1 MEGSTGPTG
10 PTGATGPTGPTGPTG
25 AEGPTGPTGAT
36 GAEGATGPTGA
47 EGATGPTGP
56 AVPLNALYAVNTG
69 SQTLSSTGDPA
80 TFTTNEVEE
89 GTAITHSPSS
99 SDIELTEPGTYR
111 ITYSAVAT
119 NTSSTGNVGLELQND
134 GTAID
139 GSESTGKV
147 NNTSDPTPLG
157 ASVLLTVDGSTT
169 ITLNATENNTT
180 LNSAGITV
188 QKLD

>member
-1 MEGSTGPTG
+1 MEGPTGPTG
-10 PTGATGPTGPTGPTG
+10 PTGAEGPTGPTGPTG

-119 NTSSTGNVGLELQND
+119 NTSSTGDVGLELQED

-139 GSESTGKV
+139 GSESTAKV
-147 NNTSDPTPLG
+147 NNTSDAVPLG
-157 ASVLLTVDGSTT
+157 SSVLLTVAGSST
-169 ITLNATENNTT
+169 ITLNSTEDNTT
-180 LNSAGITV
+180 LNNVGITV

>member
-10 PTGATGPTGPTGPTG
+10 PTGAEGPTGPTGPTG

-99 SDIELTEPGTYR
+99 SDVELTEPGTYR

-134 GTAID
+134 GAAID

-147 NNTSDPTPLG
+147 NNTNDPTPLG
-157 ASVLLTVDGSTT
+157 ASVLVTVPGTAT
-169 ITLNATENNTT
+169 ITLNSTENDTT

>member
-1 MEGSTGPTG
+1 MP
-10 PTGATGPTGPTGPTG
+10 PAPP
-25 AEGPTGPTGAT
+25 AQKR
-36 GAEGATGPTGA
+36 
-47 EGATGPTGP
+47 ATGPTGP

-119 NTSSTGNVGLELQND
+119 NTSSTGNVGLELQEDD

-147 NNTSDPTPLG
+147 NSTNDPTPLG
-157 ASVLLTVDGSTT
+157 ASVLLTVPGTRHHHPQRHREQHHPQQRGHHRAEAG
-169 ITLNATENNTT
+169 LNTSGRRHESMPPPA
-180 LNSAGITV
+180 
-188 QKLD
+188 KLPVMP